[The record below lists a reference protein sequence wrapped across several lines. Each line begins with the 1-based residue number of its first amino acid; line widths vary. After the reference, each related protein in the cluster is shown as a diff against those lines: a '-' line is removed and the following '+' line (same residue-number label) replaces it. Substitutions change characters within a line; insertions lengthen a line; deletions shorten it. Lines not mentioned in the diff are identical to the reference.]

1 MPFTFEKLAIPEVI
15 LIEPKAFSDA
25 RGFFMESYKQSDFA
39 PYVDGPFVQE
49 NHSKSQRGI
58 LRGLHF
64 QVGAYAQGKLVR
76 AVSGEIFDV
85 AVDVRPGSAT
95 RGKWV
100 GAILSADNRRML
112 YVPPW
117 CAHGFCVLSDTA
129 EVIYKTTTEYAP
141 AHESGV
147 MWNDP
152 AIGITWPIDS
162 PTVSDRD
169 TKWPAFVI
177 GAGKNGTHNG

>member
-1 MPFTFEKLAIPEVI
+1 MPFAFERLDIPEVI
-15 LIEPKAFSDA
+15 LIEPTVFSDA
-25 RGFFMESYKQSDFA
+25 RGFFMESYKQTDFA
-39 PYVDGPFVQE
+39 PFVDGTFVQE
-49 NHSKSQRGI
+49 NHSKSERGI

-64 QVGAYAQGKLVR
+64 QLGSHAQGKLIRVVR
-76 AVSGEIFDV
+76 GEIFDV
-85 AVDVRPGSAT
+85 AVDVRPDSAT

-100 GAILSADNRRML
+100 GTALSSNDRRML

-117 CAHGFCVLSDTA
+117 CAHGYCVLSETA
-129 EVIYKTTTEYAP
+129 EVIYKATAEYAP

-152 AIGITWPIDS
+152 AISIDWPIGS

-169 TKWPAFVI
+169 KKWPAFVI
-177 GAGKNGTHNG
+177 ESNNR